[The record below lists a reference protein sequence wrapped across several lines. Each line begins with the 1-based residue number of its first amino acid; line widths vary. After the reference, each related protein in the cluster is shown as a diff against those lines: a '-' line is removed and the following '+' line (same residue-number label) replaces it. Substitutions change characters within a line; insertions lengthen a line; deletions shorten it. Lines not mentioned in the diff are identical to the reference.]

1 MRVPPSGRA
10 ADGGDRGAV
19 GAITEFAFLADDH
32 RAVPSPDSA
41 SQAANLPYLRLTER
55 FDAVYSG
62 ITHLCTKIDA
72 MMHGASPAIIASD
85 AAAMSEIPVATAVS
99 CVERDQFM

>member
-1 MRVPPSGRA
+1 VFTRA
-10 ADGGDRGAV
+10 PVRIAG
-19 GAITEFAFLADDH
+19 LADDR

-41 SQAANLPYLRLTER
+41 GRAAISGTSDSRSGST
-55 FDAVYSG
+55 VYAAG
-62 ITHLCTKIDA
+62 MTHLSAKIDA

>member
-1 MRVPPSGRA
+1 MRCGLRKDGIVFARA
-10 ADGGDRGAV
+10 PVRIAG
-19 GAITEFAFLADDH
+19 LADDR

-41 SQAANLPYLRLTER
+41 GRAAISGTSDSRSGSTLHT
-55 FDAVYSG
+55 AV
-62 ITHLCTKIDA
+62 THLCTKIDA
-72 MMHGASPAIIASD
+72 MMHRASPATIVSD

>member
-1 MRVPPSGRA
+1 
-10 ADGGDRGAV
+10 
-19 GAITEFAFLADDH
+19 
-32 RAVPSPDSA
+32 
-41 SQAANLPYLRLTER
+41 
-55 FDAVYSG
+55 
-62 ITHLCTKIDA
+62 